1 MFQQIDAS
9 ELCPDHK
16 YKIIADE
23 VYTGIYKGECWHNT
37 KFFIFDKVCG
47 GCPRYFLKTRTFYQF
62 ISQKARI
69 QSDMEQRALAL
80 ILRQLLG
87 DPHFQW

>member
-1 MFQQIDAS
+1 MFQLIETS
-9 ELCPDHK
+9 ELCLDHK

-23 VYTGIYKGECWHNT
+23 IYSGIYKGECWHNT

-47 GCPRYFLKTRTFYQF
+47 GCPRYFLKTCTFYQF

-69 QSDMEQRALAL
+69 QSDMEKRAFYV

>member
-9 ELCPDHK
+9 DLYSDDK

-23 VYTGIYKGECWHNT
+23 VYTGIFKGECWHNT

-47 GCPRYFLKTRTFYQF
+47 CPRYFLNPLF
-62 ISQKARI
+62 ISQKDR
-69 QSDMEQRALAL
+69 STLFFETC
-80 ILRQLLG
+80 
-87 DPHFQW
+87 